1 MKKPLLTLFAA
12 LLLTTLYAQSYRLV
26 LPKDNFVGNGDSAT
40 TFRWSVVDA
49 ATSYQLQVAT
59 DAAFVAVVFDTTT
72 SATGLKKSLAFGQ
85 SYYWRIRA
93 YQSATPQLW
102 SYARQFSVFKPS
114 QVTGLVLWLDAA
126 QNVTSAANKV
136 SAWGDLSAGITATQN
151 NATNKPNLVAN
162 GLCGK
167 PTINFTGQGGFNT
180 SSNMAFPTVSV
191 SDFTCLQVRNYV
203 TSTNVIQYVLGG
215 TAQGIIANSN
225 FYGSG
230 FGTYHSSGNCLYASL
245 TSANP
250 AGFGIYSVQRNH
262 VFRNFVELGF
272 TPPNNNFPC
281 LSVSP
286 IAVTTL
292 GARPDNLTLP
302 ASYKGDIAEIL
313 LYNSSLD
320 DSIRLL
326 AEKYLHDK
334 YTPPVDLGP
343 DTIMASF
350 CVSATLSTNGCFASY
365 LWSTGET
372 TATINATTFGTYWV
386 RATDAFGIQ
395 TSDTINVRP
404 QIQLKQLPA
413 SVFLCARDTVEW
425 NTGYPAL
432 GYTFLWSNN
441 ATSPSIFI
449 TQPGTYS
456 VRIKDASP
464 CFYNSAV
471 TTVTVDPFPNFT
483 LGPDTSFC
491 SGNRL
496 NFTYP
501 DSLSYI
507 LWSTGDATNETVIID
522 SGNYSVVAVNEN
534 GCIVAD
540 TIHVAIKGYAPNVE
554 FTNPVLCATDSI
566 LFTDA
571 TVPPAGNA
579 IVSWTWDF
587 GGGDTSNLQNVYHT
601 FPAFGTFNVALTAR
615 TDSGC
620 VNSASKNLSVYLKP
634 VADFQSK
641 VSCAQAETQ
650 FLDLS
655 STSLPATLSRWNWQF
670 INGDTSFARNSRYV
684 FTQPG
689 KYGVMLTVTNTPGCT
704 DVKTDSIEV
713 FAPFQADFGFKNICF
728 GDSTAFR
735 DITSSLSIVSWLWN
749 TGDNFITTQKTFNH
763 LYTDSGTYVVNLQVQ
778 NAIGCI
784 DTVNKLVTVYPPPVA
799 KFGHLYNCEDQL
811 YAPLDSSI
819 IHEDQNT
826 WNWAINGTLYKNTRT
841 PQYFFAD
848 TGSYPINLTV
858 TSASGC
864 TDTAS
869 GTIFIKPTPD
879 AAFSFTP
886 LYGDAPLD
894 VRFTNKSKNADTY
907 LWSFGD
913 GATDDAVNPSHTYTS
928 NDTFD
933 IKLVANSIY
942 GCTDSAEGKIGVIVT
957 DLDVSVDDVLT
968 TSQPL
973 SDGTVLV
980 SVTGY
985 ITNVGRRLVTHM
997 QVYATI
1003 GSGGVMSEEID
1014 TLLPP
1019 GGFLPYT
1026 FKANFVVGAE
1036 NANTYVCVEVK
1047 VANHGETETTLAN
1060 NKQCASLNDILQLIG
1075 PSPNP
1080 ASSSAT
1086 LGLILPKSGKVT
1098 IDMINVLGQVV
1109 MEAEELSL
1117 PAGRS
1122 DYMLPVKILRKG
1134 EYFIRIKYNDD
1145 KLLRKL
1151 VIH

>member
-1 MKKPLLTLFAA
+1 MKKSLLTLLTT

-26 LPKDNFVGNGDSAT
+26 LPKDNFVGSGDSAT
-40 TFRWSVVDA
+40 TFRWSLVDA
-49 ATSYQLQVAT
+49 ATSYQVQVAT
-59 DAAFVAVVFDTTT
+59 DAAFVSVVFDTTT
-72 SATGLKKSLAFGQ
+72 TGTGFKKLLGFGQ

-93 YQSATPQLW
+93 YQGGTPQLW
-102 SYARQFSVFKPS
+102 SYTRQFSVFKPS
-114 QVTGLVLWLDAA
+114 QITGLVLWLDAA
-126 QNVTSAANKV
+126 QNVTASAGKV

-151 NATNKPNLVAN
+151 NNTNKPNFVAN

-167 PTINFTGQGGFNT
+167 PTINFTGQGGLTT
-180 SSNMAFPTVSV
+180 SSNMAFPAISV
-191 SDFTCLQVRNYV
+191 ADFTCLQARSYS
-203 TSTNVIQYVLGG
+203 TSNNAIQYVLGG
-215 TAQGIIANSN
+215 TAQGVVAAAS
-225 FYGSG
+225 FYGAG

-245 TSANP
+245 TSGNP
-250 AGFGIYSVQRNH
+250 AGFGIYTVQRDH
-262 VFRNFVELGF
+262 VFRNSLEINHA
-272 TPPNNNFPC
+272 PANNNYSCF
-281 LSVSP
+281 SVSP
-286 IAVTTL
+286 ISVTTL
-292 GARPDNLTLP
+292 GARPDLPNLA
-302 ASYKGDIAEIL
+302 ASYKGDIGEIL

-320 DSIRLL
+320 SATRVL

-334 YTPPVDLGP
+334 FTPPVDLGP

-350 CVSATLSTNGCFASY
+350 CVSATLATNGCFTTY
-365 LWSTGET
+365 LWSTGAT
-372 TATINATTFGTYWV
+372 TPTINVTRFGTYWV

-404 QIQLKQLPA
+404 LLPFKQLPR

-425 NTGYPAL
+425 NTGYPSS
-432 GYTFLWSNN
+432 GYTFTWSNGAN
-441 ATSPSIFI
+441 TPSINI
-449 TQPGTYS
+449 TAPGSYY
-456 VRIKDASP
+456 VKIKDASP
-464 CFYNSAV
+464 CFYYSD
-471 TTVTVDPFPNFT
+471 TIQVTVDPFPNFT

-507 LWSTGDATNETVIID
+507 LWSNGDATNETVITD
-522 SGNYSVVAVNEN
+522 SGSYNVVAVNAN

-554 FTNPVLCATDSI
+554 FTNPVLCATDSV

-587 GGGDTSNLQNVYHT
+587 GNGDTSNLQNVYHT
-601 FPAFGTFNVALTAR
+601 FPAFGIFNVSLTAR

-655 STSLPATLSRWNWQF
+655 TTALPATLSRWNWKF

-684 FTQPG
+684 FAQPG
-689 KYGVMLTVTNTPGCT
+689 KYGVSLTVTNTPGCT
-704 DVKTDSIEV
+704 DVKSDSIEV
-713 FAPFQADFGFKNICF
+713 FAPFQADFDVKNICF
-728 GDSTAFR
+728 GDSTSFR

-749 TGDNFITTQKTFNH
+749 TGDNFITTQKKFNH
-763 LYTDSGTYVVNLQVQ
+763 LYSDSGTYVVNLQVQ

-784 DTVNKLVTVYPPPVA
+784 DTVNKRVTVYPLPVA

-811 YAPLDSSI
+811 YMPLDSSI

-826 WNWAINGTLYKNTRT
+826 WTWNINGTTYKNTRA
-841 PQYFFAD
+841 PEYFFAD
-848 TGSYPINLTV
+848 TGNYPISLKV
-858 TSASGC
+858 TSISGC

-869 GTIFIKPTPD
+869 GIVAIKPIPD

-894 VRFTNKSKNADTY
+894 VRFTNKSKNADSY
-907 LWSFGD
+907 SWSFGD
-913 GATDDAVNPSHTYTS
+913 GGTDNAVNPSHTYTS

-933 IKLVANSIY
+933 IKLIATSIY
-942 GCTDSAEGKIGVIVT
+942 GCSDSAESRIGVIVT
-957 DLDVSVDDVLT
+957 DLDVSVDEVLT
-968 TSQPL
+968 STTPL
-973 SDGTVLV
+973 GDGTVQV
-980 SVTGY
+980 AVTGY

-997 QVYATI
+997 QVYATL
-1003 GSGGVMSEEID
+1003 GNAGVISEDID
-1014 TLLPP
+1014 TLLLP
-1019 GGFLPYT
+1019 GAFLPYT
-1026 FKANFVVGAE
+1026 FKGNFVVGAE
-1036 NANTYVCVEVK
+1036 NANTYACVEVK
-1047 VANHGETETTLAN
+1047 VTNRGETETTIAN
-1060 NKQCASLNDILQLIG
+1060 NKQCTSLNDVLQLIG

-1080 ASSSAT
+1080 ASSSAM
-1086 LGLILPKSGKVT
+1086 LGIILPKSGKVK
-1098 IDMINVLGQVV
+1098 IDMVNVQGQVV

-1134 EYFIRIKYNDD
+1134 EYVIRIQHNDD
-1145 KLLRKL
+1145 KILRKL
-1151 VIH
+1151 VVH